1 VTRTEAIRTR
11 ARSLLETGA
20 VARVIGYE
28 VDGRGRTR
36 PAFVER
42 ADDVGRLAWNAACT
56 HNLAVYLPRLLRPGP
71 RGETPA
77 RVAVLVKPC
86 DSRAVNVQIAEGQVR
101 REQVHL
107 IGVACP
113 GILEGAGRAGIGVEV
128 EEPPAGARLQPRC
141 LRCAERL
148 PVVCDERVGEPPPE
162 SGLPTASWGDDLAAL
177 TALEPAG
184 RLEHFLQAF
193 DRCVRCYACRQ
204 ACPLCNCPTCLFE
217 RDDSLYVGIGIR
229 LDEKRTFHLG
239 RALHLAGRCV
249 GCDECERVCPVGL
262 PLSLLNRQLAR
273 EVEARFG
280 FRPGL
285 AAVPGPLVTPLG
297 QEAAA

>member
-1 VTRTEAIRTR
+1 MTRAGDIRTR
-11 ARSLLETGA
+11 ARALLEQGE
-20 VARVIGYE
+20 VGRVLGYE
-28 VDGRGRTR
+28 VDRRGRTR
-36 PAFVER
+36 PAFADRPEDAER
-42 ADDVGRLAWNAACT
+42 LVWNAACT
-56 HNLAVYLPRLLRPGP
+56 HNLTVYLPRLLRPGP
-71 RGETPA
+71 RGEQPA
-77 RVAVLVKPC
+77 RVAVVVKPC

-101 REQVHL
+101 REQLFL

-113 GILEGAGRAGIGVEV
+113 GIVEGAGRAGVGIAA
-128 EEPPAGARLQPRC
+128 EEPAPGARLQARC
-141 LRCAERL
+141 QRCAERS
-148 PVVCDERVGEPPPE
+148 PVLCDERIGEPPPAE
-162 SGLPTASWGDDLAAL
+162 ALPAAGWGDDLAAI
-177 TALEPAG
+177 AGLEPAA
-184 RLEHFLQAF
+184 RLEHWLRAF
-193 DRCVRCYACRQ
+193 DLCLRCYACRQ

-217 RDDSLYVGIGIR
+217 RDDSLYVGLGIR

-239 RALHLAGRCV
+239 RALHLAGRCI

-297 QEAAA
+297 QEAAG